1 MDPGRGLTMLRRLSL
16 FLLLCLP
23 ATAFAQQALVRSFE
37 NPNLE
42 IGQAYLSHYGA
53 RCVAVLPTHVVD
65 EAGDVAAFLREGSDG
80 LLGESSTFANLED
93 DVSIAD
99 LAGGIT
105 GECGY
110 STLAV
115 SRAVGSR
122 IKANAIAS
130 IRSVN
135 GDGSIAQLSVAIVDD
150 DGHTFLRVQPT
161 NDVNQLRKGLSGSL
175 LMSGDTPIGMLLSV
189 NARFGVGK
197 VIRFD
202 KMFDKID
209 TFLAGGDSNTTN
221 GAPATRSAA
230 TATTA
235 TPART
240 SGAITSWS
248 AMPIDAQHRASNLV
262 ATDDSSEWIAEIDA
276 WPVVIEMDVPG
287 DRVAIAGVELD
298 GTGIADAGTLPA
310 TVELMVS
317 ATESGRR
324 WRSVWG
330 GAVTYSDGVARIQVA
345 PSWARHVRLVIS
357 ATIGG
362 GDTVSLRRLRVI
374 PAN

>member
-1 MDPGRGLTMLRRLSL
+1 MDQGERLAMSRCILL
-16 FLLLCLP
+16 FLVLCLP
-23 ATAFAQQALVRSFE
+23 GTVLAQQALVRSFD

-42 IGQAYLSHYGA
+42 IGQAYLAHYGS
-53 RCVAVLPTHVVD
+53 RCIAVLPTHVV
-65 EAGDVAAFLREGSDG
+65 EESGDIAAFLREGRGG
-80 LLGESSTFANLED
+80 LFGESDRFANLGD

-105 GECGY
+105 GDCGY

-130 IRSVN
+130 VRSVN
-135 GDGSIAQLSVAIVDD
+135 GDGSIAQLSVAIIDD

-161 NDVNQLRKGLSGSL
+161 NDMNQLRKGLSGSL

-209 TFLAGGDSNTTN
+209 TFVAGGGGAGP
-221 GAPATRSAA
+221 GAPETRSAEA
-230 TATTA
+230 AMSA
-235 TPART
+235 SPVEA

-248 AMPIDAQHRASNLV
+248 AMPVDAQHRASNLV
-262 ATDDSSEWIAEIDA
+262 ATDDSPEWIAEINT

-287 DRVAIAGVELD
+287 DRVAIAGIELD
-298 GTGIADAGTLPA
+298 GAGIADAGMLPA
-310 TVELMVS
+310 IVELMVS
-317 ATESGRR
+317 ATETGRR
-324 WRSVWG
+324 WRSVSG
-330 GAVTYSDGVARIQVA
+330 GAVSCTDGVARIQVA
-345 PSWARHVRLVIS
+345 PNWARHVRLVIS
-357 ATIGG
+357 ATASGG
-362 GDTVSLRRLRVI
+362 NTVALRRLRII

>member
-1 MDPGRGLTMLRRLSL
+1 MVPFRT
-16 FLLLCLP
+16 
-23 ATAFAQQALVRSFE
+23 ATAFILTFCLSSVAFGQQALVRSFE

-53 RCVAVLPTHVVD
+53 RCLAVLPTHVVK
-65 EAGDVAAFLREGSDG
+65 EAGDVAAFLREGQDG
-80 LLGESSTFANLED
+80 LLGESSAFADLGD
-93 DVSIAD
+93 DVSVAD
-99 LAGGIT
+99 LTGGVT
-105 GECGY
+105 GDCGY
-110 STLAV
+110 STMAV

-122 IKANAIAS
+122 VRANAIAS
-130 IRSVN
+130 VRSVN
-135 GDGSIAQLSVAIVDD
+135 GDGSIAQLSVTIVDD

-161 NDVNQLRKGLSGSL
+161 NDANQLRKGLSGSL

-209 TFLAGGDSNTTN
+209 AFVAGGNSST
-221 GAPATRSAA
+221 AASAQAARSAA
-230 TATTA
+230 TVAA
-235 TPART
+235 DSPAEA
-240 SGAITSWS
+240 SGEITSWS
-248 AMPIDAQHRASNLV
+248 AMPISAEHRASNLV
-262 ATDDSSEWIAEIDA
+262 ATDSSPEWVAQIDE

-287 DRVAIAGVELD
+287 DRVAIVGVELD

-324 WRSVWG
+324 WRSVSG
-330 GAVTYSDGVARIQVA
+330 GTVTYSEGIAHIRIA
-345 PSWARHVRLVIS
+345 PSWARQVRLVIS
-357 ATIGG
+357 DTAGG
-362 GDTVSLRRLRVI
+362 GNTLALRRLRIV
-374 PAN
+374 PAD

>member
-1 MDPGRGLTMLRRLSL
+1 MSRP
-16 FLLLCLP
+16 LLLLVLMCLP
-23 ATAFAQQALVRSFE
+23 GTTLAQQAVVRSFE

-42 IGQAYLSHYGA
+42 IGQAYLSHYGE
-53 RCVAVLPTHVVD
+53 RCVAVLPTHVVE
-65 EAGDVAAFLREGSDG
+65 EAGDIAAFLREGSDG
-80 LLGESSTFANLED
+80 LLGESSTFANLGD
-93 DVSIAD
+93 DVSVAD
-99 LAGGIT
+99 LAGGIS
-105 GECGY
+105 GDCGY

-135 GDGSIAQLSVAIVDD
+135 GDGSIAQLSVTIVDD

-161 NDVNQLRKGLSGSL
+161 NDMNQLRKGLSGSL

-202 KMFDKID
+202 RMFDKID
-209 TFLAGGDSNTTN
+209 TFFADGDDRPASTASASQ
-221 GAPATRSAA
+221 GAAAVTSTPPAKTE
-230 TATTA
+230 
-235 TPART
+235 
-240 SGAITSWS
+240 GAITSWS

-262 ATDDSSEWIAEIDA
+262 ATDDSPEWIAEIDA
-276 WPVVIEMDVPG
+276 WPVVIEMDVAG
-287 DRVAIAGVELD
+287 GRVAIAGVELD
-298 GTGIADAGTLPA
+298 GAGIADAGMLPA

-330 GAVTYSDGVARIQVA
+330 GALTYSDAVARIQVA

-357 ATIGG
+357 STTGG
-362 GDTVSLRRLRVI
+362 GNAVSLRRLRVI

>member
-1 MDPGRGLTMLRRLSL
+1 MLQRIIL
-16 FLLLCLP
+16 FLALCLP
-23 ATAFAQQALVRSFE
+23 ATALAQQALVRSFE
-37 NPNLE
+37 NANLE

-53 RCVAVLPTHVVD
+53 RCVAVLPTHVV
-65 EAGDVAAFLREGSDG
+65 EESGDVAAFLREGQDG
-80 LLGESSTFANLED
+80 LLGESNAFADLGD
-93 DVSIAD
+93 DVSVAD
-99 LAGGIT
+99 LTGGIT
-105 GECGY
+105 GNCGY
-110 STLAV
+110 SSLAV
-115 SRAVGSR
+115 SRGVASR
-122 IKANAIAS
+122 VRANAIAS

-135 GDGSIAQLSVAIVDD
+135 GDGSIAQLSVTIVDD

-209 TFLAGGDSNTTN
+209 AFFAGTSETRAA
-221 GAPATRSAA
+221 GAPASRS
-230 TATTA
+230 TT
-235 TPART
+235 TVTNESPAEA

-262 ATDDSSEWIAEIDA
+262 ASDDAPEWIAEIDT

-287 DRVAIAGVELD
+287 GRVAIAGVELD
-298 GTGIADAGTLPA
+298 GVGIADTGTLPA

-324 WRSVWG
+324 WRSVSG
-330 GAVTYSDGVARIQVA
+330 GAVNYTDGVAKIQIA
-345 PSWARHVRLVIS
+345 PSWARQIRLVIS
-357 ATIGG
+357 ATDSGG
-362 GDTVSLRRLRVI
+362 STVALRRLRVV

>member
-1 MDPGRGLTMLRRLSL
+1 MPRRLLL
-16 FLLLCLP
+16 FILIGLP
-23 ATAFAQQALVRSFE
+23 GTAFAQQALVRSFD

-42 IGQAYLSHYGA
+42 IGQAYLSHYGE
-53 RCVAVLPTHVVD
+53 RCVAVLPTHVVE

-80 LLGESSTFANLED
+80 LLGESSTFADLGD
-93 DVSIAD
+93 DVSVAD
-99 LAGGIT
+99 LAGGIS
-105 GECGY
+105 GDCGY

-122 IKANAIAS
+122 IRANAIAS

-135 GDGSIAQLSVAIVDD
+135 GDGSIAQLSVTIVDD

-161 NDVNQLRKGLSGSL
+161 NDMNQLRKGLSGSL

-202 KMFDKID
+202 RMFDKID
-209 TFLAGGDSNTTN
+209 TFLAGGDTRPTS
-221 GAPATRSAA
+221 GASASQGA
-230 TATTA
+230 AAVTS
-235 TPART
+235 TPPVET
-240 SGAITSWS
+240 EGAITSWS

-262 ATDDSSEWIAEIDA
+262 ATDDSPEWIAEIDA
-276 WPVVIEMDVPG
+276 WPVVIEMDVAG

-298 GTGIADAGTLPA
+298 GTGIANAGMLPA

-330 GAVTYSDGVARIQVA
+330 GAVTYGDAVARIQVA
-345 PSWARHVRLVIS
+345 PSWARHVRLVIGS
-357 ATIGG
+357 TTGG
-362 GDTVSLRRLRVI
+362 GNTVSLRRLRVI
-374 PAN
+374 PAD